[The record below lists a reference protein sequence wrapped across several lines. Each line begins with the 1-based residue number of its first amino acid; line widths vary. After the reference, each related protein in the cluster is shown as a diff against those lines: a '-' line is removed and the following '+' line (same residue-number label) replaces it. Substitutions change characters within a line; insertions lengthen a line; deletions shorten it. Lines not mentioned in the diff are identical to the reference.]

1 MKFLY
6 FTISSIL
13 FISCSSLPKE
23 YLTTNNSCYY
33 NDPIF
38 KITKDEMVFDVKK
51 YGKKL
56 EEGDLVLVDNPNF
69 KNLYYQW
76 AKDKDIM
83 NIQSNKNLRI
93 DKNIGFYPNGNIQY
107 SNFEYVNGDT
117 KIGKETDYNQQGNIT
132 KVIDYEKGYQICWTE
147 AIEIVK
153 QIAKKDIKKY
163 NVTSFNLLRNN
174 MNEFPDLKPEWEIT
188 LNGNEEYEEK
198 KYSKKGKKIYIIDGI
213 TGGLTNIKAIRMIYP
228 GME

>member
-23 YLTTNNSCYY
+23 YLTTNSSCYY

-51 YGKKL
+51 YKDTLDKGR
-56 EEGDLVLVDNPNF
+56 LVFTKRNNLKNNF
-69 KNLYYQW
+69 HKS
-76 AKDKDIM
+76 KDGSITFKQTNKRL
-83 NIQSNKNLRI
+83 NIQRTI
-93 DKNIGFYPNGNIQY
+93 EYDKKGNILLSY
-107 SNFEYVNGDT
+107 FKYLNGSSYL
-117 KIGKETDYNQQGNIT
+117 KKETTYDQQGNIT

-163 NVTSFNLLRNN
+163 NVTSFNLLRND

-213 TGGLTNIKAIRMIYP
+213 TGNLTNIKTIRMIYP

>member
-23 YLTTNNSCYY
+23 YLTTNSSCYY

-38 KITKDEMVFDVKK
+38 KITKDEMVFDIKK

-56 EEGDLVLVDNPNF
+56 EEGDLVLVDNQNF
-69 KNLYYQW
+69 KNEYYKWKGDSKITNSQIN
-76 AKDKDIM
+76 KSL
-83 NIQSNKNLRI
+83 NIKKLI
-93 DKNIGFYPNGNIQY
+93 KYDEKGNILFSY
-107 SNFEYVNGDT
+107 FKYLNGST
-117 KIGKETDYNQQGNIT
+117 YLKNETSYDQQGNIT

-163 NVTSFNLLRNN
+163 NVTSFNLLRND

-213 TGGLTNIKAIRMIYP
+213 TGNLTNTKAIRMIYP